1 MLKMTKNTISASDF
15 KAHCSE
21 VIDRVSNG
29 HGSIVITKR
38 GKPVAKL
45 VGVDDNEQKSLFGF
59 AAGHVKVHGD
69 IMAPID
75 VEWEAA
81 K

>member
-1 MLKMTKNTISASDF
+1 MTKTTISASDF

-29 HGSIVITKR
+29 HGPVVITKH
-38 GKPVAKL
+38 GKQVAML
-45 VGVDDNEQKSLFGF
+45 VAVEEKKHESLFGF
-59 AAGHVKVHGD
+59 ANGYVKVHGD
-69 IMAPID
+69 IMMPIGVD
-75 VEWEAA
+75 WEAV

>member
-1 MLKMTKNTISASDF
+1 MTQTKISASEF

-29 HGSIVITKR
+29 HGSVVITKH

-45 VGVDDNEQKSLFGF
+45 VAVEEKEHESLFGF
-59 AAGHVKVHGD
+59 AKGHVKVQGD

-75 VEWEAA
+75 ADWEAA

>member
-1 MLKMTKNTISASDF
+1 MTKSTISASDF

-21 VIDRVSNG
+21 VIDRVSKG
-29 HGSIVITKR
+29 HGSVVITKR

-45 VGVDDNEQKSLFGF
+45 VAVEEKERESLLGF
-59 AAGHVKVHGD
+59 AKGHVKVHGD
-69 IMAPID
+69 IMAPIEVD
-75 VEWEAA
+75 WEAT

>member
-1 MLKMTKNTISASDF
+1 MTKNTISASDF

-29 HGSIVITKR
+29 HGSVVITKR

-45 VGVDDNEQKSLFGF
+45 VAIEDEERASLFGF
-59 AAGHVKVHGD
+59 ATGHVKVHGD

>member
-1 MLKMTKNTISASDF
+1 MTKKTISASDF

-21 VIDRVSNG
+21 VIDQVSNG

-45 VGVDDNEQKSLFGF
+45 VAVEEKGHESLFGF
-59 AAGHVKVHGD
+59 AKGHVKIQGD
-69 IMAPID
+69 IMAPIEVD
-75 VEWEAA
+75 WEAM

>member
-1 MLKMTKNTISASDF
+1 MTQTKISASDF

-29 HGSIVITKR
+29 HGPVVITKH
-38 GKPVAKL
+38 GKHVAML
-45 VGVDDNEQKSLFGF
+45 VAIEEKKHESLFGF
-59 AAGHVKVHGD
+59 AKGYMKVHGD
-69 IMAPID
+69 IMEPIEVD
-75 VEWEAA
+75 WQAV

>member
-1 MLKMTKNTISASDF
+1 MDNKAISASDF

-21 VIDRVSNG
+21 VIDQVSKG
-29 HGSIVITKR
+29 HGSVVITKH
-38 GKPVAKL
+38 GKPVAVL
-45 VGVDDNEQKSLFGF
+45 VAAEEKEHESLFGF
-59 AAGHVKVHGD
+59 AKGHVKVHGD

-75 VEWEAA
+75 VDWEAM

>member
-1 MLKMTKNTISASDF
+1 MVKTEISASDF

-21 VIDRVSNG
+21 VIDRVSKG
-29 HGSIVITKR
+29 HGSVVITKH
-38 GKPVAKL
+38 GKPVAML
-45 VGVDDNEQKSLFGF
+45 VAVEENEHESLFGF
-59 AAGHVKVHGD
+59 AKGHVKVHGD

-75 VEWEAA
+75 VDWEAM